1 MLMVSPS
8 QERQTMQDFTIP
20 HPNDVGTLAFP
31 TDTQMPQ
38 PIVPVFLIHTLEQP
52 FCAQPAC
59 ACHQNHVAVTTLLA
73 AIDQGAL
80 TIGQITTIPK
90 GKQG

>member
-1 MLMVSPS
+1 
-8 QERQTMQDFTIP
+8 MQSFTIP
-20 HPNDVGTLAFP
+20 NTENSETFSFP

-52 FCAQPAC
+52 FCAQPSC
-59 ACHQNHVAVTTLLA
+59 ACHQNQVAVTALLT

-80 TIGQITTIPK
+80 ALQEIVNVTE
-90 GKQG
+90 GKQR